1 MNAGESLSTPAQLVP
16 PLFVRVH
23 ARTPSLHL
31 SFPFSTPRCYVS
43 PQGRWRTRGEPV
55 FPRPVRT
62 RLRANKWDETDDTA
76 HIVLRHIPCQPGED
90 HALVI
95 PCPPRVLRS
104 PISTYPLGLQPL
116 TGQTSVDSTSFH
128 LLSSHSRKSS
138 PLRLLFSSVRTQ
150 VSQKNVKILFY
161 WIKDDIVVFLQ
172 LEIMIY
178 NFLLNVCIFYELKLL
193 NFFSIMIKL
202 YN

>member
-104 PISTYPLGLQPL
+104 PISTYLLGLQPL
-116 TGQTSVDSTSFH
+116 TPAKHPLIARRFTFSLPIPASRHHFAF
-128 LLSSHSRKSS
+128 SS
-138 PLRLLFSSVRTQ
+138 LRLEPKFLRKMWKFSL
-150 VSQKNVKILFY
+150 I
-161 WIKDDIVVFLQ
+161 
-172 LEIMIY
+172 
-178 NFLLNVCIFYELKLL
+178 LLNQGWYRGIFTIRNYGIQRYTT
-193 NFFSIMIKL
+193 FSPM
-202 YN
+202 YVFSTNWNC